1 MTPIFHFT
9 TPVVARV
16 GGFTAGALRQL
27 FTRHGAPYSQRNTE
41 ANSHHFF
48 ALPDIIAY
56 LKTHRTR
63 GRLDVAALIAQDR
76 EYRTRHGLCSGGV
89 WLGSLKVSRSRAII
103 ATLTEA
109 ERVRLAYLT
118 RDFNHGLVMAF
129 WNKVASID
137 PSVRECIIL
146 HPDMYAAVLGDE
158 SHGLPQTPEK
168 WAEWAATY
176 AIANSDANTI
186 TALAA

>member
-1 MTPIFHFT
+1 MAPIFHFT
-9 TPVVARV
+9 TPAVARV

-27 FTRHGAPYSQRNTE
+27 FTRHGTPYSQRNAE

-48 ALPDIIAY
+48 ALPDIISY
-56 LKTHRTR
+56 LRTHRTR
-63 GRLDVAALIAQDR
+63 GRLDVAALIAHDR
-76 EYRTRHGLCSGGV
+76 EYRTRHGLCGGGV

-109 ERVRLAYLT
+109 ERVRLNYIR
-118 RDFNHGLVMAF
+118 RDFNRGLAAAF
-129 WNKVASID
+129 WGKVACID
-137 PSVRECIIL
+137 PHVRECIIL

-158 SHGLPQTPEK
+158 SHGLPQTTEK
-168 WAEWAATY
+168 WAEWAAAY
-176 AIANSDANTI
+176 AIANSDAATI